1 MMKTDVYVA
10 AGSNI
15 EPLKNL
21 RRAIDALAT
30 HYGALK
36 VSSAYRNKAVG
47 FAGED
52 FVNMAVGFA
61 TEQRVE
67 EVLARLHTIE
77 ESCGRP
83 RAAPRWA
90 PRSMDL
96 DVLMYDA
103 LVCDRPGLALP
114 RPDLLKR
121 PYMLG
126 PLAELAPALRHPTD
140 GRTMAELWAAFDHT
154 AHPLQKVQ
162 LPD

>member
-1 MMKTDVYVA
+1 MKTDVYVA

-21 RRAIDALAT
+21 RFAIDALRA

-36 VSSAYRNKAVG
+36 LSSAYRNKAVG
-47 FAGED
+47 FEGAD
-52 FVNMAVGFA
+52 FVNMAVGFK
-61 TEQRVE
+61 TEESVD
-67 EVLARLHTIE
+67 EVLARLHVIE
-77 ESCGRP
+77 EACGRP
-83 RAAPRWA
+83 REAPRWA
-90 PRSMDL
+90 PRAMDL

-103 LVCDRPGLALP
+103 LVCEKPGLTLP

-126 PLAELAPALRHPTD
+126 PLAEIAPDLKHPTAEH
-140 GRTMAELWAAFDHT
+140 TMAELWAAFDSA

-162 LPD
+162 LPA